1 MCFLGLL
8 AGCSKAGAPG
18 GSDPA
23 VIHFAIAA
31 DPASLNPLAIAPDAA
46 SVELQL
52 ARLSFEPFVDLDARG
67 RPVPALLDRIPTRE
81 NGGISADGRTLTFH
95 LRPQARWSDGTPVTS
110 GDVLFTLRAIMDRG
124 SAVRST
130 EGYDLVDR
138 AVALDARTVRLHLKH
153 AWAPAATT
161 LFSYGAQA
169 QFVLP
174 SRSGPFSTAAM
185 VVDGPYQLVQWA
197 RGDRLT
203 YRPNPHYWRASAQRS
218 LDVRIVTDPSTN
230 LTMLQSGEL
239 DWNLIA
245 PSQYAV
251 AAQQPRMRFALT
263 PTAVVAALVFNTA
276 HAPLNDVRVRRALAM
291 AVDRGG
297 ISSKL
302 TLGKY
307 PVTNMLQPQFSWAY
321 DPSIRQPGFD
331 PHAADAALDAA
342 GWRRG
347 ANGMR
352 LKNGA
357 ALRLTYVQ
365 FPESSTGVR
374 VAATVQAELR
384 ERGIEVTVKSI
395 SNAQLFLPHDGI
407 LATGNFDLAYVPFTM
422 GADPDDSFVL
432 ACNAPSNYMRW
443 CDQRVDAL
451 EREALGAAS
460 VDTRKRDYAAIG
472 GIVARDVPLLFLF
485 NARYVYA
492 YRDRLSGFAPNA
504 FLPTW
509 NAWQWRL

>member
-1 MCFLGLL
+1 
-8 AGCSKAGAPG
+8 
-18 GSDPA
+18 
-23 VIHFAIAA
+23 
-31 DPASLNPLAIAPDAA
+31 
-46 SVELQL
+46 
-52 ARLSFEPFVDLDARG
+52 
-67 RPVPALLDRIPTRE
+67 
-81 NGGISADGRTLTFH
+81 
-95 LRPQARWSDGTPVTS
+95 
-110 GDVLFTLRAIMDRG
+110 
-124 SAVRST
+124 
-130 EGYDLVDR
+130 
-138 AVALDARTVRLHLKH
+138 
-153 AWAPAATT
+153 
-161 LFSYGAQA
+161 
-169 QFVLP
+169 
-174 SRSGPFSTAAM
+174 
-185 VVDGPYQLVQWA
+185 
-197 RGDRLT
+197 
-203 YRPNPHYWRASAQRS
+203 
-218 LDVRIVTDPSTN
+218 
-230 LTMLQSGEL
+230 MLQSGEL